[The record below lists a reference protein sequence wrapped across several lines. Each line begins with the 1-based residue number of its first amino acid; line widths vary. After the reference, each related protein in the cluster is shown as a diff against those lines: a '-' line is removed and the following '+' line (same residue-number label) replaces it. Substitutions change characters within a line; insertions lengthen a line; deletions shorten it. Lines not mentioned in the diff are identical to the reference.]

1 MSAESLSTVRCVGGE
16 QHRFQH
22 TSQVLNCDMVYA
34 VYLPPQAAERPVPV
48 VYYLSGLTCTDEN
61 FVTKAG
67 AQRYASEHGV
77 AVVAP
82 DTSPRGEGVA
92 DDPDGSYDMG
102 LGAGFYL
109 NATEAPW
116 SAHYHMYDYVLTE
129 LPGAVA
135 EACPQIETGRAAIMG
150 HSMGGHG
157 ALTIGLKNP
166 DHFVSFSAFS
176 PIVAPTQ
183 CPWGKKA
190 FSQYLGADEATW
202 MHYDTCAL
210 LGKAT
215 EHRPILIDQG
225 GADNF
230 LEEQLKTHLI
240 EEASEAANYPI
251 EVRMQDGYDHSYY
264 FIASFIED
272 HLRFHARYLQAA

>member
-1 MSAESLSTVRCVGGE
+1 M
-16 QHRFQH
+16 
-22 TSQVLNCDMVYA
+22 VLQMLVSME
-34 VYLPPQAAERPVPV
+34 L
-48 VYYLSGLTCTDEN
+48 
-61 FVTKAG
+61 
-67 AQRYASEHGV
+67 
-77 AVVAP
+77 
-82 DTSPRGEGVA
+82 
-92 DDPDGSYDMG
+92 M
-102 LGAGFYL
+102 
-109 NATEAPW
+109 
-116 SAHYHMYDYVLTE
+116 YHMYDYVLTE
-129 LPGAVA
+129 LPTTVA
-135 EACPQIETGRAAIMG
+135 EACPQIDTGRAAIMG

-166 DHFVSFSAFS
+166 ERFASFSAFS

-190 FSQYLGADEATW
+190 FTHYLGADEAAW
-202 MHYDTCAL
+202 MSYDTCAL
-210 LGKAT
+210 LARAT

-251 EVRMQDGYDHSYY
+251 EVRMQEGYDHSYY

-272 HLRFHARYLQAA
+272 HLRFHATHLHGG

>member
-1 MSAESLSTVRCVGGE
+1 MSSECLSTVRSFGGE

-22 TSQVLNCDMVYA
+22 RSEVLNCDMIYA
-34 VYLPPQAAERPVPV
+34 VYLPPQAAEGPVPV

-67 AQRYASEHGV
+67 AQRHAAELGV
-77 AVVAP
+77 AIVAP
-82 DTSPRGEGVA
+82 DTSPRGDEVA
-92 DDPDGSYDMG
+92 DDSDGSYDMG

-116 SAHYHMYDYVLTE
+116 SSHYHMYDYVLTE
-129 LPGAVA
+129 LPEAVGQ
-135 EACPQIETGRAAIMG
+135 ACPQVDTSRAAIMG
-150 HSMGGHG
+150 HSMGGYG

-166 DHFVSFSAFS
+166 RCFTSFSAFS

-183 CPWGKKA
+183 CPWGHKA
-190 FSQYLGADEATW
+190 FSNYLGSDTSTW
-202 MHYDTCAL
+202 DAYDACKL
-210 LGKAT
+210 LGQAT

-225 GADNF
+225 TADNF

-240 EEASEAANYPI
+240 EEASSAANYPI
-251 EVRMQDGYDHSYY
+251 EVRMQEGYDHSYY

-272 HLRFHARYLQAA
+272 HLRFHAAHLQA

>member
-1 MSAESLSTVRCVGGE
+1 MSSECLSTVRSFGGE

-22 TSQVLNCDMVYA
+22 RSEVLNCDMIYA
-34 VYLPPQAAERPVPV
+34 VYLPAQAAEGPVPV

-67 AQRYASEHGV
+67 AQRHAAELGV

-82 DTSPRGEGVA
+82 DTSPRGDEVA

-116 SAHYHMYDYVLTE
+116 SSHYHMYDYVLTE
-129 LPGAVA
+129 LPKAVA
-135 EACPQIETGRAAIMG
+135 KACPQVDTSRAAIMG

-166 DHFVSFSAFS
+166 GRFSSFSAFS
-176 PIVAPTQ
+176 PIVAPTE

-190 FSQYLGADEATW
+190 FSNYLGSDASTWEA
-202 MHYDTCAL
+202 YDTCKL
-210 LGKAT
+210 LGRAS

-225 GADNF
+225 TADNF

-240 EEASEAANYPI
+240 EEASSAANYPI
-251 EVRMQDGYDHSYY
+251 EVRMQEGYDHSYY

-272 HLRFHARYLQAA
+272 HLRFHAAHLQA